1 MKFVNVFDWIWYIK
15 LYLLTFFGQMS
26 KNRKYSFVFN
36 TLVIIVVMQSNC
48 WDTWYMFDLK
58 LITNLIPTS
67 KLTNGVYERI
77 SASFLHGSQ
86 AVCFLLAC
94 LFSLCS
100 LNPLPCTNQYNPTSN
115 ALHSIL
121 VFLNI
126 LLRTD

>member
-67 KLTNGVYERI
+67 KLTNG
-77 SASFLHGSQ
+77 L
-86 AVCFLLAC
+86 
-94 LFSLCS
+94 
-100 LNPLPCTNQYNPTSN
+100 
-115 ALHSIL
+115 
-121 VFLNI
+121 
-126 LLRTD
+126 